1 MSSGERGNE
10 KQSNDTPE
18 DFETFMRESLAQLSE
33 GQNKI
38 LQYITTLKPKF

>member
-1 MSSGERGNE
+1 MSSGKRGNE

-18 DFETFMRESLAQLSE
+18 DFETFLRESFAQLSE

-38 LQYITTLKPKF
+38 L